1 MSRVSQAYVPAAQ
14 KPFPDM
20 SIAISSPMSPA
31 SLVPEVR
38 HEISALAPDQPV
50 FQVQTMSQA
59 RAATQMSSEFGTWL
73 LGFFAVLAT
82 SLAAMGVYGV
92 ISYTVQQR
100 TREIGVRM
108 ALGATAYQLL
118 FSVLS
123 KGLLLTLFG
132 LAAGFVA
139 AIVLTTAMKDLLRG
153 ISATDPLSFLGTML
167 LLAVVGSLAT
177 FIPAYRAS
185 KVEPMIALRHE

>member
-1 MSRVSQAYVPAAQ
+1 
-14 KPFPDM
+14 
-20 SIAISSPMSPA
+20 
-31 SLVPEVR
+31 
-38 HEISALAPDQPV
+38 
-50 FQVQTMSQA
+50 MSQA